1 MAKDDYYTIAAKI
14 LVYLYKKYQHKEGL
28 KEDYISP
35 ETADFPI
42 SKEQLY
48 ETIYMLCDQGY
59 ITGHVKRAW
68 GGDILVD
75 ISSLRIPLITCVKTG
90 K

>member
-59 ITGHVKRAW
+59 ITGKVKKSMGW
-68 GGDILVD
+68 GHFCRYIKLKDPAF
-75 ISSLRIPLITCVKTG
+75 RC
-90 K
+90 